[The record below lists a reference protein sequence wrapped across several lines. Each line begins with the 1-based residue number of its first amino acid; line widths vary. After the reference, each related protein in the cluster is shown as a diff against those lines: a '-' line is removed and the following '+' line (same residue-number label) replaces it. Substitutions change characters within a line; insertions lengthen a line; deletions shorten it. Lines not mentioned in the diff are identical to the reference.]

1 MANKKVLMVDRE
13 KVVIST
19 AKKLLAREDYDL
31 LFANDVD
38 EALDLISEKGPI
50 AVVVSDNQLASMRGT
65 EFLTKLKSMEPDTVR
80 ILMTGHYDAQLIED
94 VVNTGEVFRFL
105 KKPLDYKIVIQT
117 IQAGIEEN
125 EKILKLKA
133 EKAEHEKLSTEKT
146 ALESETEQLDTAIQ
160 GLKQIKKK
168 LVYAMIALV
177 MIFGMFEGYTSWAKN
192 QIKEDTSI
200 KLGNWVKYTDG
211 TTQDTRTDLVWMA
224 RDFRILERRQ
234 PTGWDEAN
242 VWVEKINEEKFAGYS
257 DWRLPTIKELEAIYK
272 EDGKQLA
279 YDRKENFPLGNPD
292 AFESGGGYGFWS
304 NEQMGLDSAR
314 YFFFLGGYSKTSLKN
329 YNNPTLSVRLVR
341 N

>member
-1 MANKKVLMVDRE
+1 MANKKILIVDHE
-13 KVVIST
+13 KVVLST

-31 LFANDVD
+31 LFASDVV
-38 EALDLISEKGPI
+38 EALEIISEKGPF

-65 EFLTKLKSMEPDTVR
+65 EFLTKLKTLAPETVR
-80 ILMTGHYDAQLIED
+80 ILMTGQYDAKLIED

-146 ALESETEQLDTAIQ
+146 ALESETAQLDTDIE

-168 LVYAMIALV
+168 LVFAMIALV
-177 MIFGMFEGYTSWAKN
+177 MVFGMFEGYRSWAKN
-192 QIKEDTSI
+192 QIKEETSI
-200 KLGNWVKYTDG
+200 KQGNWIKYTDG
-211 TTQDTRTDLVWMA
+211 TAKDTRTNLVWMA

-242 VWVEKINEEKFAGYS
+242 VWVEKINEEKYAGYS
-257 DWRLPTIKELEAIYK
+257 DWRLPTVEELEAIYK

-329 YNNPTLSVRLVR
+329 YNNPTLSVRLIR

>member
-1 MANKKVLMVDRE
+1 MANKKVLLVDHE
-13 KVVIST
+13 KVVLST
-19 AKKLLAREDYDL
+19 AKKLLVRENYDL
-31 LFANDVD
+31 VLTSDVE
-38 EALDLISEKGPI
+38 EAFDIIGEKGPF
-50 AVVVSDNQLASMRGT
+50 AVVVSDNQLSSMRGT
-65 EFLTKLKSMEPDTVR
+65 EFLTKLKSQEPDTVR
-80 ILMTGHYDAQLIED
+80 ILMTGQYDAQLIDD

-117 IQAGIEEN
+117 IQAGIAEN
-125 EKILKLKA
+125 EKTLQLKA
-133 EKAEHEKLSTEKT
+133 EKVEHEKISTEKT
-146 ALESETEQLDTAIQ
+146 VLESETAQLDTAIE

-168 LVYAMIALV
+168 LVFAIITLV
-177 MIFGMFEGYTSWAKN
+177 VVFGIFEGYTSWAKN
-192 QIKEDTSI
+192 QVKEETSI
-200 KLGNWVKYTDG
+200 KLGKWIKYTDG
-211 TTQDTRTDLVWMA
+211 TVKDTRTNLVWMA

-242 VWVEKINEEKFAGYS
+242 VWVEKINEEKYAGYS
-257 DWRLPTIKELEAIYK
+257 DWRLPTVEELEAIYK

-329 YNNPTLSVRLVR
+329 YHNPTLSVRLVR